1 MSWGRSSSGWVRPSA
16 TTRLTW
22 RARPASKEDIPGS
35 RWRVAS
41 RFRWRGPGWEAFWAA
56 PGSRSG
62 REISG
67 CRCGNDPGRLH
78 DFVHADPLVGR
89 VRLADVAGTI
99 EDRGRLGFVH
109 QQAHVGS
116 VRRPQELRRDVE
128 LLRVR
133 RSERR
138 DRWKI
143 RINLDR
149 IDLPAVPL
157 ELWRMLMQ
165 PGVALRGIGERRR
178 ELTAHLGGSHAHRNA
193 HAALA
198 PQLLRHAPGPPTRP
212 DPSNGER
219 GGQPVVPEQPHA
231 GL

>member
-1 MSWGRSSSGWVRPSA
+1 MRPSA

-22 RARPASKEDIPGS
+22 RARPASKEEIPGS

-41 RFRWRGPGWEAFWAA
+41 RFRWRGPGWEACWAA

-78 DFVHADPLVGR
+78 DFVHGDPFVGR

-133 RSERR
+133 RPERR
-138 DRWKI
+138 ERWKV

-149 IDLPAVPL
+149 IELPTVPL
-157 ELWRMLMQ
+157 ELWWMLMQ

-178 ELTAHLGGSHAHRNA
+178 ELTAHLAGSHANTKAYATFALQLVPHARGPRTPPNSA
-193 HAALA
+193 H
-198 PQLLRHAPGPPTRP
+198 
-212 DPSNGER
+212 GER
-219 GGQPVVPEQPHA
+219 LGHRVLPAQPMGA
-231 GL
+231 